1 MSNPS
6 TRILSR
12 WTVAGAAALALL
24 VSANGAAR
32 ADETAPGDKSGAA
45 VSVAPDFTA
54 EDLNGQK
61 YQLSKLLEKGPVF
74 LDFWTTWCKPC
85 MVELPELEK
94 LHEKYKDRG
103 FTLLTVASDDQK
115 TLAKVKPLVK
125 QRGWAFPVLVD
136 SKREIGNPYNVRQYP
151 TSYLIGQ
158 DRKIVSVHLGYRPG
172 DEAKIEEE
180 ILRLLPAAESP
191 APGGAN

>member
-1 MSNPS
+1 MSNP
-6 TRILSR
+6 TPRLLPR
-12 WTVAGAAALALL
+12 WTVACATALVL
-24 VSANGAAR
+24 VVMTQAAR
-32 ADETAPGDKSGAA
+32 ADDSATEQKDGSPI
-45 VSVAPDFTA
+45 SVAADFTA
-54 EDLNGQK
+54 EGLDGQK

-85 MVELPELEK
+85 MVELPELGK

-115 TLAKVKPLVK
+115 TLAKVKPTVK
-125 QRGWAFPVLVD
+125 QHGWTFPVLLD
-136 SKREIGNPYNVRQYP
+136 PKREIGNPYNVRQYP

-180 ILRLLPAAESP
+180 ILRLLPAADSP
-191 APGGAN
+191 APGGTN